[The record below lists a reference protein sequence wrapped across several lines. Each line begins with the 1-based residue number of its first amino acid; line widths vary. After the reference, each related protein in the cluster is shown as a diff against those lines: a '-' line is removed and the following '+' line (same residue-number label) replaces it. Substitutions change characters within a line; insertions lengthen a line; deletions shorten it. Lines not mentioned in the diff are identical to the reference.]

1 MSCEWWVHL
10 NTLFLAYF
18 VIGLPQ
24 RHDFKSKKEASQT
37 ATSDEKLAEAT
48 TLQVPSS
55 WSSISCTPI
64 PCAWPSSKP
73 CLCMFSRH
81 ILWELSVYELFVF
94 QCMLLSVLNVTE
106 EWCYLISQF
115 LYLGSLTANIMVF
128 SDADLCREIVCK
140 TSGLYRALWGTF
152 TVHISHNICLLK
164 TWLLVYLQYL
174 ITGSNHW
181 SGFSSSFFTVFLPT
195 YGR

>member
-1 MSCEWWVHL
+1 MRSLQKQQRSKSQALDRQSHAPLYHVHDPQVSLVFVCFPGIFYGNCQYMS
-10 NTLFLAYF
+10 FLCSNVCCFLYWMW
-18 VIGLPQ
+18 L
-24 RHDFKSKKEASQT
+24 RND
-37 ATSDEKLAEAT
+37 ATWFLS
-48 TLQVPSS
+48 
-55 WSSISCTPI
+55 SCTWVPWLQI
-64 PCAWPSSKP
+64 
-73 CLCMFSRH
+73 
-81 ILWELSVYELFVF
+81 
-94 QCMLLSVLNVTE
+94 
-106 EWCYLISQF
+106 
-115 LYLGSLTANIMVF
+115 IMVF